1 MYKKHVEDKLL
12 NKPSYQTDTEQIRD
26 TEYW

>member
-1 MYKKHVEDKLL
+1 MYKKHVEEKLL